1 MAAIVKKYL
10 KPGLLLPA
18 LPEGWLVQDLPHSP
32 LDFGS
37 QFVLPL
43 HKPRLLSF
51 LFPHP
56 RDCRVKFYARDHKY
70 EIDGVP
76 TLGSV
81 TGLVHS
87 FCESFDSS
95 AVIPRMQASANW
107 PRQGYLK
114 QSLSDDLIDQL
125 RQIPASEE
133 LLSSLFW
140 LGEDEQQIAVAAQQL
155 KYMRPEFAHVIDL
168 LALDAAQI
176 KIMWEE
182 NGQKS
187 ANQGTWM
194 HYTFELF
201 LNCDRVNLNTP
212 EMNLFLVF
220 LRDLAEHRAF
230 RTEWE
235 IFGEPE
241 QLAGSVDLVLQAS
254 DGSLVIVDWKRTA
267 HLSGKYQNAYQNLK
281 EPLSHLPDCAGIH
294 YRLQLNCYRYLIQK
308 YYNLSVTR
316 MVVVS
321 CYPNDSGRPFVDDV
335 PVMEWETERLMSFQ
349 RMRVAC
355 RAT

>member
-1 MAAIVKKYL
+1 MTVLSGQLFNFRADGKRHSLVIFVADDDLLLFLFFSMASSVPCTDSFPCDTKRKRQDALPPEDRLKVQRRRVTAIVRKYL
-10 KPGLLLPA
+10 RHGLLLPE
-18 LPEGWLVQDLPHSP
+18 LPEGWLVQDLPHTP

-43 HKPRLLSF
+43 HKPKLLRF
-51 LFPHP
+51 LFPHC
-56 RDCRVKFYARDHKY
+56 RDCRVKFYPEDHIY

-81 TGLVHS
+81 TALVHA

-95 AVIPRMQASANW
+95 TVIPRMQASANW

-114 QSLSDDLIDQL
+114 QVLSDDVIDQL
-125 RQIPASEE
+125 RQIPDSEE

-155 KYMRPEFAHVIDL
+155 KYMHPKFAHVIDL

-176 KIMWEE
+176 KSMWEA
-182 NGQKS
+182 NGTKS

-220 LRDLAEHRAF
+220 LGDLSEHRAF

-235 IFGEPE
+235 IFGEDE
-241 QLAGSVDLVLQAS
+241 QLAGSVDLVVQAR

-267 HLSGKYQNAYQNLK
+267 NLSAKYQ
-281 EPLSHLPDCAGIH
+281 LSLIH
-294 YRLQLNCYRYLIQK
+294 I
-308 YYNLSVTR
+308 
-316 MVVVS
+316 
-321 CYPNDSGRPFVDDV
+321 
-335 PVMEWETERLMSFQ
+335 
-349 RMRVAC
+349 
-355 RAT
+355 